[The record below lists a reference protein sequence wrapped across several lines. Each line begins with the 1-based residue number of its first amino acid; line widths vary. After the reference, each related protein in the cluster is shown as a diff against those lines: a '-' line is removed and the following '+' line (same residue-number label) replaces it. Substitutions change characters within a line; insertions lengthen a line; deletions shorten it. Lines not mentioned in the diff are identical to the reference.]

1 MQLTSL
7 FEGKHSRPCFKNN
20 CSLNTLSAG
29 CHVQGT
35 IVVIVLITDVS
46 NKLYTIMPQINTLYI
61 KGLVLM

>member
-35 IVVIVLITDVS
+35 IVVIVLIICS
-46 NKLYTIMPQINTLYI
+46 LRIFLCLNT
-61 KGLVLM
+61 